1 MLRYLHYMGHQD
13 DQTPTSRLKRLFKEH
28 NGYLRRQQV
37 VDAGID
43 PHLLSSWVEHGRA
56 ERVQRGVYRDA
67 DAPPL
72 TDETLVELA
81 LRIPKGV
88 VCLRSALSFH
98 ELSTVVPGEI
108 DLAIPNKARTPPIEY
123 PPVRF
128 YYFTE
133 RVYGYGI
140 EEHPAGPVTLKVYSP
155 EKTLADMLYYRNE
168 LGNDLF
174 LESLQT
180 YMRRRRAHP
189 AKVMEAARIRRVHG
203 QMSTYIEALL

>member
-1 MLRYLHYMGHQD
+1 MCLHFMAHAVD
-13 DQTPTSRLKRLFKEH
+13 EQTPASRLERLFRENH
-28 NGYLRRQQV
+28 GYLQRQQV

-43 PHLLSSWVEHGRA
+43 PHLLSAWVEQGRA

-67 DAPPL
+67 AAPPL
-72 TDETLVELA
+72 TNETLVELA
-81 LRIPKGV
+81 LRIPKGI

-98 ELSTVVPGEI
+98 ELSTVMPGEI
-108 DLAIPNKARTPPIEY
+108 DLAIPHKSRTPPIDY

-133 RVYGYGI
+133 RVYRYGV
-140 EEHPAGPVTLKVYSP
+140 EEHPSGPTALKVYSP

-174 LESLQT
+174 LEGLQT
-180 YMRRRRAHP
+180 YMRRPRANP
-189 AKVMEAARIRRVHG
+189 RKVMEAARVRRVHG
-203 QMSTYIEALL
+203 QMSTYLEALL

>member
-1 MLRYLHYMGHQD
+1 MGHDAD
-13 DQTPTSRLKRLFKEH
+13 DQTPVSRLERLFKEH
-28 NGYLRRQQV
+28 YGYLRRQQV

-43 PHLLSSWVEHGRA
+43 PHLLSAWVDQGRA
-56 ERVQRGVYRDA
+56 ERVQRGIYRYT

-72 TDETLVELA
+72 TDETLIELA

-128 YYFTE
+128 YYFAQ
-133 RVYGYGI
+133 RVYQYGI
-140 EEHPAGPVTLKVYSP
+140 EEHSAGPTTLKVYSP

-168 LGNDLF
+168 LGYDLF
-174 LESLQT
+174 LEGIQT
-180 YMRRRRAHP
+180 YMRTRKAHP
-189 AKVMEAARIRRVHG
+189 GKVMEAARVRRVHG
-203 QMSTYIEALL
+203 QMSTYLEALL